1 MRVACA
7 MLAHLR
13 GLSCDGAP
21 VAGMMSI
28 VVMPCLNEVHYVDH
42 AIASLLGAAADAPL
56 DAQLV
61 VVDNGSSDGTLD
73 LLSDVAKSFA
83 GRVHILEER
92 RRGFVPPRDT
102 GVRAA
107 AAIADNLGLPPEDVL
122 ILQADADTIYQN
134 GYIAI
139 MERAAEGTAGF
150 IFEGAAKYPWDFA
163 TGHPD
168 YVRAERL
175 VDLELESGEAS
186 DEDDVVVDDKIC
198 AYLLSDYVRWGGLQ
212 EETDDRGDQ
221 IHAETTRMY
230 IRARLESGATKCRV
244 NPAGA
249 ASSRRRVAENPR
261 YQFATMGF
269 PREASWSKTIT
280 AVWKP
285 VEIDIFGKA
294 VIAGLEPQAVFL
306 RRAHLL
312 ALFRFL
318 PAALLAAQSRPHPL
332 LAQADVAAVVSHMPR
347 WSVDELTN
355 GPGEAIVTLLRLIDT
370 NPELFAFPHSFDR

>member
-1 MRVACA
+1 
-7 MLAHLR
+7 
-13 GLSCDGAP
+13 
-21 VAGMMSI
+21 MMSI
-28 VVMPCLNEVHYVDH
+28 VVMPCLNEVHYIDK
-42 AIASLLGAAADAPL
+42 AITSLLDAAADAPP

-61 VVDNGSSDGTLD
+61 AVDNGSSDGTLD
-73 LLSDVAKSFA
+73 LLTCIAKSFA
-83 GRVHILEER
+83 GRVHIVEER

-102 GVRAA
+102 GVLTA
-107 AAIADNLGLPPEDVL
+107 AAIAARLGLPPKDVL
-122 ILQADADTIYQN
+122 ILQADADTIYQSR
-134 GYIAI
+134 YIAI
-139 MERAAEGTAGF
+139 MERAAEGTAGY
-150 IFEGAAKYPWDFA
+150 IFEGAAKYPQDFA
-163 TGHPD
+163 TDHPD

-198 AYLLSDYVRWGGLQ
+198 AYLLSDYIRWGGLH
-212 EETDDRGDQ
+212 EEVDDRGDQ

-269 PREASWSKTIT
+269 PREASWASTIA

-285 VEIDIFGKA
+285 MEIDIFSKA

-332 LAQADVAAVVSHMPR
+332 LAQSDVAAVLSHMPR
-347 WSVDELTN
+347 WSVDELAK
-355 GPGEAIVTLLRLIDT
+355 GPGKAIVTLLRLIDT
-370 NPELFAFPHSFDR
+370 NPELFALARHFDR